1 MGNPHKGNHNR
12 PENGIQK
19 CKKAGLKPPLSCEI
33 QYAIEITYPR
43 GSAASVFFTEDYF
56 FTDLNAQATSPGN
69 KQFKLAFEKWQ
80 T

>member
-43 GSAASVFFTEDYF
+43 GSAASVFFTEDCL
-56 FTDLNAQATSPGN
+56 TRRD
-69 KQFKLAFEKWQ
+69 KLPEPQNEAAE
-80 T
+80 